1 MPSTPEP
8 RPHRGRDE
16 RVDET
21 PIDLSW
27 DEVAAELTSRWPR
40 LNEHDLQAMA
50 AEYES
55 FTAGNYQLLVGRLR
69 ERYGLDES
77 TAEQEVQVFVR
88 ALDPSVRGT
97 PLRQQSSPTVG
108 YGRPLGTK

>member
-8 RPHRGRDE
+8 RPHRERDE

-50 AEYES
+50 AESDS
-55 FTAGNYQLLVGRLR
+55 FAAGNYQLLVGRLR

-77 TAEQEVQVFVR
+77 RALQQVQAFVR
-88 ALDPSVRGT
+88 ALDPSVSGT
-97 PLRQQSSPTVG
+97 PLRQQSAATVG

>member
-8 RPHRGRDE
+8 RPARERSSNDE
-16 RVDET
+16 R
-21 PIDLSW
+21 PIDLGW
-27 DEVAAELTSRWPR
+27 DEVSRELTVRWPR
-40 LNEHDLQAMA
+40 LNDHDLQAMA
-50 AEYES
+50 AEFES
-55 FTAGNYQLLVGRLR
+55 FTAGNSQLLVGRLR

-97 PLRQQSSPTVG
+97 PQRQQSASTVG
-108 YGRPLGTK
+108 YGRPLGSK